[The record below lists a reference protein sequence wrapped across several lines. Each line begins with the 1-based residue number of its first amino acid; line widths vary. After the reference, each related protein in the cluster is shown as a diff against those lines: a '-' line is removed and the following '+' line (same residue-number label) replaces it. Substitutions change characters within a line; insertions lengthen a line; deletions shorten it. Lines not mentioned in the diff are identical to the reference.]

1 MVWDVGLTEIEKSE
15 FGGITSSV
23 RASVWVS
30 VVGTPLGST
39 VGAVPVSVSAKDPV
53 GVCVVVRTSIV
64 ALPPGFTCTG
74 VIVALAC
81 AGRPLT
87 LKVTAVE
94 QTRNGFTCS

>member
-15 FGGITSSV
+15 FGGFTSIVKASV
-23 RASVWVS
+23 RVR
-30 VVGTPLGST
+30 VVVTPLGST

-53 GVCVVVRTSIV
+53 GVCVVVSTSIV

-87 LKVTAVE
+87 LKVTAFE
-94 QTRNGFTCS
+94 KTGNGFTWS